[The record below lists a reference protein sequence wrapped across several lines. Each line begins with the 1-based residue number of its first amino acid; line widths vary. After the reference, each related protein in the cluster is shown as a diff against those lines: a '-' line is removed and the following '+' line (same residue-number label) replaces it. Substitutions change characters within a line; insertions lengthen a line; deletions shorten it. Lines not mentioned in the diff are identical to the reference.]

1 MLSTK
6 KCITLFAV
14 SLAIATTMV
23 LSIKLHKVT
32 KEYRALQGVLSDIRE
47 NHMWFYLD
55 SIMFTDSYAEYVHA
69 TGADKLL
76 SDE

>member
-1 MLSTK
+1 MPSVK
-6 KCITLFAV
+6 KYIILFAV
-14 SLAIATTMV
+14 SIAIVITVA
-23 LSIKLHKVT
+23 LSIRLHRVT
-32 KEYRALQGVLSDIRE
+32 KEYRALQGVLLDIRE

-55 SIMFTDSYAEYVHA
+55 SIMFTDSYVEYVHT